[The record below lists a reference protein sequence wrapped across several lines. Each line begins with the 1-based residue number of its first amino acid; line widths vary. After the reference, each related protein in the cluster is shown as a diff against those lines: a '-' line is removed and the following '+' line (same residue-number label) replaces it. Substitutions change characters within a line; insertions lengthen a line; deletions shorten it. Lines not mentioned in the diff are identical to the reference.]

1 MTAATTLEGDIGEIG
16 EPAAE
21 RQDPVAERRDVTD
34 AVVGSLML
42 AFDGLELP
50 ADVADRLAT
59 APGAGVTLF
68 RFSNVADPGQI
79 RSLTAAIQAAAARRR
94 DTATKLPLLIAA
106 DQECGQLIGLGEGTT
121 PFAGNM
127 ALGATGDPLLTER
140 VWRAMGLELRAL
152 GVTVDYGPVCD
163 LATNPTNPAIGIRS
177 FGDDPRAVGELVA
190 AAVRGLQSARVAA
203 ALKHFPGIG
212 DVAADSHLELP
223 LLPADREALNA
234 RELVPFR
241 AGIAAGARLVMSA
254 HLAVPALT
262 GDPELPST
270 LAPAVMDGLLRGEL
284 GFDGVSITDA
294 LDMRALAQGSNQVLD
309 VLAALRAGVDL
320 LLTAPDPEARG
331 RIESGLRHAAAR
343 GLIDAP
349 AARASAGRVRAL
361 REWLAGF
368 DQPVLAVVGS
378 AAHAAL
384 ASELAALALTL
395 VRDDDGLLPIA
406 LQPSDRIAAI
416 MPTPTDQTPADTTST
431 VKAGLATALR
441 VHHPAV
447 DEIVVDHA
455 PSTDQIAAIRERVR
469 DHALIVV
476 GTTAA
481 LAERGQAALVGALLA
496 GGPPVVTL
504 ALRTPFDLAA
514 YPQSRVHASSYGLLP
529 PSLEALG
536 AALFGRAGFPGRLP
550 AAIPGLHPTGHGL
563 VR

>member
-1 MTAATTLEGDIGEIG
+1 MSAAPTLEGDIGDA
-16 EPAAE
+16 AAE
-21 RQDPVAERRDVTD
+21 MHDPVAERRDVTD

-50 ADVADRLAT
+50 SDVAERLAT
-59 APGAGVTLF
+59 SPAAGVTLF

-79 RSLTAAIQAAAARRR
+79 RSLTAAIQAAAARQR
-94 DTATKLPLLIAA
+94 DTRTNLPLLIAA

-127 ALGATGDPLLTER
+127 ALGATGEPALTER
-140 VWRAMGLELRAL
+140 VWRAIGLELRAL

-163 LATNPTNPAIGIRS
+163 LATNPANPAIGIRS
-177 FGDDPRAVGELVA
+177 FGDDPDAVGELVA
-190 AAVRGLQSARVAA
+190 AAVRGLQSAGVAA

-212 DVAADSHLELP
+212 DVAADSHHELP
-223 LLPADREALNA
+223 LLPADREALDA

-262 GDPELPST
+262 RDPELPST

-320 LLTAPDPEARG
+320 LLTAPDPEARA
-331 RIESGLRHAAAR
+331 RIEAGLRHAAGR
-343 GLIDAP
+343 GLIDAA
-349 AARASAGRVRAL
+349 AARVSAGRVRAL

-368 DQPVLAVVGS
+368 DQPELAVVGS
-378 AAHAAL
+378 AANAAL
-384 ASELAALALTL
+384 ANELAARALTL

-406 LQPSDRIAAI
+406 LQPTDRIAAI
-416 MPTPTDQTPADTTST
+416 MPTPTDQTPADTSST
-431 VKAGLATALR
+431 VKAGLAAALR

-481 LAERGQAALVGALLA
+481 FAERGQAALVEALLTA
-496 GGPPVVTL
+496 GPPVVTVS
-504 ALRTPFDLAA
+504 LRTPFDLAA
-514 YPQSRVHASSYGLLP
+514 YPASRVHVSSYGLLP

>member
-1 MTAATTLEGDIGEIG
+1 MSAAA
-16 EPAAE
+16 PAV
-21 RQDPVAERRDVTD
+21 DPVAERRELTE
-34 AVVGSLML
+34 AVLGSLML

-50 ADVADRLAT
+50 ADVAGRLAT
-59 APGAGVTLF
+59 APAAGVTLF
-68 RFSNVADPGQI
+68 RFSNVAGPGQI
-79 RSLTAAIQAAAARRR
+79 RSLTAAIQAAAASRR
-94 DTATKLPLLIAA
+94 DTSTKLPLVIAA

-127 ALGATGDPLLTER
+127 ALGATCDPGLTER
-140 VWRAMGLELRAL
+140 VWRAIGLELRAL

-163 LATNPTNPAIGIRS
+163 LASNPANPAIGIRS
-177 FGDDPRAVGELVA
+177 FGDDPGAVGELVA
-190 AAVRGLQSARVAA
+190 AAVRGLQSAGVAA

-212 DVAADSHLELP
+212 DVAADSHHELP

-241 AGIAAGARLVMSA
+241 AGIAAGARIVMSA

-270 LAPAVMDGLLRGEL
+270 LAPAVMNGLLRGEL
-284 GFDGVSITDA
+284 GFAGVSITDA

-320 LLTAPDPEARG
+320 LLTAPDPEARA
-331 RIESGLRHAAAR
+331 RIESGLRHAATR
-343 GLIDAP
+343 GLIDDA
-349 AARASAGRVRAL
+349 AARASAARVRDL

-368 DQPVLAVVGS
+368 DQPELAVVGS
-378 AAHAAL
+378 AAHRAL
-384 ASELAALALTL
+384 ASELAARALTL
-395 VRDDDGLLPIA
+395 VRDDDGLLPLA

-416 MPTPTDQTPADTTST
+416 MPTPTDQTPADTSST
-431 VKAGLATALR
+431 VTPGLAAAIRTY
-441 VHHPAV
+441 HPAV

-455 PSTDQIAAIRERVR
+455 PSTDEIAAIRERVR

-481 LAERGQAALVGALLA
+481 LGERGQAALVEALLA
-496 GGPPVVTL
+496 AGPPVVTV

-514 YPQSRVHASSYGLLP
+514 YPLSRVHASSYGLLP

-536 AALFGRAGFPGRLP
+536 AALFGRVGFPGRLP